1 MANIGLD
8 TTLRFE
14 WRADGKQGKNVPIRH
29 DELPNTGVPRPF
41 VVPIKFGNRKV
52 NGNASATTVK

>member
-1 MANIGLD
+1 MANTGFD

-14 WRADGKQGKNVPIRH
+14 WRPDGKQGKNIPVRH

-41 VVPIKFGNRKV
+41 VANMTPQRPKK
-52 NGNASATTVK
+52 K